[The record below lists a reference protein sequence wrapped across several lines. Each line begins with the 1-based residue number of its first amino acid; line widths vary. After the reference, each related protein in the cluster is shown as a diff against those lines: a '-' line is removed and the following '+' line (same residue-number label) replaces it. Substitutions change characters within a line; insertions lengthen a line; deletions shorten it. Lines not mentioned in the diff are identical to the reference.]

1 MEWGEI
7 ALILGGV
14 VLSGVG
20 WVIKSVVSDLKDLSD
35 NHNTLREDHHRY
47 KTHVAETYVEKADL
61 HQQLQDIKQ
70 MIQRLF
76 EKLDSK

>member
-1 MEWGEI
+1 MTLDLSALGLI
-7 ALILGGV
+7 LISALIGF
-14 VLSGVG
+14 VG
-20 WVIKSVVSDLKDLSD
+20 WTVKRIVADVKSLEKDHA
-35 NHNTLREDHHRY
+35 NF

-76 EKLDSK
+76 EKLDGK